1 MSDKQLYTLK
11 GFLKECNRLLMEIVD
26 KFGVCRI
33 IDGPQREM
41 HWLKLSAD
49 IEGHNQVEW
58 GPTHIVLKSNRLQ
71 PMHSTTS

>member
-1 MSDKQLYTLK
+1 
-11 GFLKECNRLLMEIVD
+11 MEIVD

-58 GPTHIVLKSNRLQ
+58 GPTRIVLKSNRLQ